1 MATGGFGTEAA
12 KKTDSGLKDKV
23 GGAAYAITG
32 ELCQHSLQPQVRWG
46 MESVRG
52 GGWGGPVR
60 TLVGGGKDTG
70 LHSLGAASA
79 LEW

>member
-32 ELCQHSLQPQVRWG
+32 EHCKV
-46 MESVRG
+46 
-52 GGWGGPVR
+52 
-60 TLVGGGKDTG
+60 LVCSISCLTISPAHMRSTPHAMFSSYK
-70 LHSLGAASA
+70 L
-79 LEW
+79 